1 MKNVFKSPK
10 IYMVAGLAVIVV
22 TASAWQLK
30 TKRQPGDT
38 TAASTYA
45 GADTTKSRKHGADKA
60 GDGMKELNN
69 GFSQADGD
77 NDNITINLDGLDTC
91 IEKTINEA
99 MKGIDVNGIVNEALR
114 AVKNVDWDEINRE
127 VNLSLKEAQKEI
139 KNIDVEDIKLELQ
152 KAKDEIRREEMKDIP
167 DSARLHKII
176 EDALRN
182 VKVDIRAGRRA

>member
-10 IYMVAGLAVIVV
+10 TYMVAGLAVIVV

-38 TAASTYA
+38 TAASAYA

-77 NDNITINLDGLDTC
+77 NITINLDGLDTC
-91 IEKTINEA
+91 IEKTVNEA
-99 MKGIDVNGIVNEALR
+99 IKGIDVNSIVNEALR

-139 KNIDVEDIKLELQ
+139 KNIDVEEIKLELQ
-152 KAKDEIRREEMKDIP
+152 KARDEIKSEEMKDIP